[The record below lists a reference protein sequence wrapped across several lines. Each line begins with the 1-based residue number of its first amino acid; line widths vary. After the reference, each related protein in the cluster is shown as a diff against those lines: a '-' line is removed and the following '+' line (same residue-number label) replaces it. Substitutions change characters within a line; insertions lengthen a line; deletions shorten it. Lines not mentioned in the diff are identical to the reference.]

1 MMLRDQTPLV
11 AILAAMILGLV
22 LSPNRPAIAAD
33 KPAAYLLT
41 ERERALI
48 ANIEKR
54 PRSAAAEQRI
64 AAGLYRVA
72 TQVAG
77 KTKGRYLGRPITYLK
92 ALYVTLSG
100 PPDKDELVDGRYL
113 LTSGC
118 RQHSCIEKGA
128 IFADSRSG
136 HVATALLH
144 YIDEKDRYHPIGT
157 LLIMHKAC
165 ADADFVRAAQRK
177 FEQWLKDKAMRAEV
191 RVATTPCRS
200 SARR

>member
-1 MMLRDQTPLV
+1 M
-11 AILAAMILGLV
+11 IFGLALG
-22 LSPNRPAIAAD
+22 PIRPASAAD

-48 ANIEKR
+48 ASIEKR
-54 PRSAAAEQRI
+54 PRPAAAKQQI
-64 AAGLYRVA
+64 AAGLYRVV

-77 KTKGRYLGRPITYLK
+77 KTQGRYLGRPTTYLK
-92 ALYVTLSG
+92 ALYVTLGG

-118 RQHSCIEKGA
+118 RQHSCFEKGA
-128 IFADSRSG
+128 IFADSQSG

-157 LLIMHKAC
+157 LLVLHKAC
-165 ADADFVRAAQRK
+165 ADADFVRAARQT
-177 FEQWLKDKAMRAEV
+177 FEQWLEDKAMRAEV